1 MSSASSSNDF
11 VDIFHDLTIS
21 RSQHVEPAH
30 LVLEAEVV
38 SGRAAEVLRAPRLHL
53 RSPQGHFKYLKRFPL
68 KLIKSRFSFCLS
80 FKETKLLFDELN
92 FCLQRLYSI
101 PFHVEMPFNDSILEE
116 ITTAEAR
123 YVVVVDVVVVDI
135 VGGDIVVGDPSPELP
150 WRESLLESK

>member
-1 MSSASSSNDF
+1 M
-11 VDIFHDLTIS
+11 
-21 RSQHVEPAH
+21 
-30 LVLEAEVV
+30 
-38 SGRAAEVLRAPRLHL
+38 
-53 RSPQGHFKYLKRFPL
+53 
-68 KLIKSRFSFCLS
+68 
-80 FKETKLLFDELN
+80 LFDELN

-150 WRESLLESK
+150 